1 MLSPVIDAYN
11 DFVILSWN
19 KILTQIEV
27 VRSGKAFIES
37 FYFSTIDPYLRIPY
51 HAFKSKEDLFFV
63 PFCRD
68 EAFFLIPG
76 WAEIVEFTFPI

>member
-11 DFVILSWN
+11 DFVILSWS
-19 KILTQIEV
+19 KILAQVKV
-27 VRSGKAFIES
+27 VRSGKTFIES

-51 HAFKSKEDLFFV
+51 HAFKGKEDIFFV
-63 PFCRD
+63 PLCRN

-76 WAEIVEFTFPI
+76 GAEIVEFTFQI